1 MILSSLSQSIVC
13 PGDSWPAGQS
23 LLFSAART
31 SPCSRE
37 ITCEGEVGGAEGEV
51 QGQLP
56 PGQDR
61 GGEIA
66 ESAGRHAYTCTSQFC
81 VFVCPEGLMQIILV

>member
-1 MILSSLSQSIVC
+1 MAV
-13 PGDSWPAGQS
+13 
-23 LLFSAART
+23 
-31 SPCSRE
+31 
-37 ITCEGEVGGAEGEV
+37 CEGEVGSAEGEV

-66 ESAGRHAYTCTSQFC
+66 ESAGSWVAVDGIVKMRKAAKRSKRVKEFFYSTFRGNLAKTYT
-81 VFVCPEGLMQIILV
+81 